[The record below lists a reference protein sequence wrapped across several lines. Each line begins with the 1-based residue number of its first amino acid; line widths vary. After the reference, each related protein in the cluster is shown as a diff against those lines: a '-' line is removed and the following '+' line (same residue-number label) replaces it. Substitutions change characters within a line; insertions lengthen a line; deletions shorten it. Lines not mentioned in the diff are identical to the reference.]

1 MCGARLPQGALY
13 CEACGTDLSRAGAVF
28 STSTRPVT
36 RLPLSRKRVIRLA
49 ALGVGVFA
57 ALLALLVGIG
67 SIPTVSARIPAI
79 MVIAGPIRGAISQA
93 VGWTTDRFWVP
104 RTKSTIPP
112 DELATLPA
120 GPLTSA
126 SPELAQRTPYFVV
139 KSTPEGA
146 FVYIDMQIVGKTPLI
161 LYNLQPGVYAIRVE
175 HEGFSASRTI
185 ELRPNVGSTVS
196 VRLQDS
202 TWTTGSDVKTS
213 PPKSSQVARART
225 QPARKPA
232 TLEMGATAPTFS
244 LKDRFGVI
252 YRLSDYRGRRVAVLF
267 IWDLNDAARRAVRNL
282 SAGFGPRSSV
292 VVIVRPDRPALRQFV
307 ESERITVPILFG
319 DPALAAQ
326 YGVPE
331 DVVVLVVVS
340 EQGQVQSRQ
349 VARNQ

>member
-1 MCGARLPQGALY
+1 MCGAHLPSAALY
-13 CEACGTDLSRAGAVF
+13 CETCGTDLSRAGAVF
-28 STSTRPVT
+28 STSVSPVT
-36 RLPLSRKRVIRLA
+36 RLPISRKRVIRLA
-49 ALGVGVFA
+49 ALGAGAFA

-104 RTKSTIPP
+104 RAKSTIPP
-112 DELATLPA
+112 DELATLPT
-120 GPLTSA
+120 GPLTS

-146 FVYIDMQIVGKTPLI
+146 FVYIDMQIVGRTPLI
-161 LYNLQPGVYAIRVE
+161 LYDMKPGVYSVRVE
-175 HEGFSASRTI
+175 HDGLFASRTI
-185 ELRPNVGSTVS
+185 TLRPNVGSTVA
-196 VRLQDS
+196 VRLADS
-202 TWTTGSDVKTS
+202 TWTTGSDPKTS
-213 PPKSSQVARART
+213 TPKPSQVARART

-232 TLEMGATAPTFS
+232 SLELGAAAPMFS

-252 YRLSDYRGRRVAVLF
+252 YKLSDYRGRRVAVLF
-267 IWDLNDAARRAVRNL
+267 VWDLDDAARRAVRNL

-292 VVIVRPDRPALRQFV
+292 VVMIRPDRPALRQFI
-307 ESERITVPILFG
+307 ESERIAVPILFG
-319 DPALAAQ
+319 DAALAAR

-331 DVVVLVVVS
+331 DKVVLVVVS
-340 EQGQVQSRQ
+340 EQGHVQSHQ